1 MERSGLVLSESGL
14 RLLLRA
20 LRAEARRLELEI
32 AVTRERIRMFEEK
45 YGMSSEEFMSRYT
58 RGELGD
64 DEEFMEWYGELV
76 FLEKAVRELEELRKI
91 AGTASQSLSRKSQG
105 STGGT
110 RTANLKY

>member
-58 RGELGD
+58 GGSWVMTRSSWSGMGSWSSLRRRLG
-64 DEEFMEWYGELV
+64 
-76 FLEKAVRELEELRKI
+76 
-91 AGTASQSLSRKSQG
+91 S
-105 STGGT
+105 
-110 RTANLKY
+110 